1 MIQLILVFFN
11 AHEGP
16 KVVYSLP
23 NDIDPELKS
32 VTEHLMDIEFNDD
45 YFEVIQGDYALANCS
60 FEIES
65 PNARGGID
73 RLMLSVAE
81 KHRQKS
87 FNIRKPLDAFKKLIH
102 SKKGFYINFYSK
114 HGDQAK
120 FQENHGFLVDSFA
133 SLYNELADFDQKGDY
148 GAILLLGLETV
159 GKTTII
165 KRIMSGD
172 FIQGTRPTLG
182 TQILRTAIE
191 NTLFTVYDVGGQK
204 SLRSSWY
211 NACKA
216 PDAILFVVD
225 ATNYEPRKAEYT
237 NEFNRIIENFECLDK
252 RLPIVALVNKID
264 LIPDIER
271 EETRKQLKESIESI
285 LDLKKVGSSQN
296 LFLISAKTNEG
307 LHESMKWLVSE
318 YLLRG

>member
-23 NDIDPELKS
+23 NEIDPELKS
-32 VTEHLMDIEFNDD
+32 VAEHLMDIEFTDD

-81 KHRQKS
+81 RHRQKA
-87 FNIRKPLDAFKKLIH
+87 FNIRKPLDSFKRLIR
-102 SKKGFYINFYSK
+102 SKKNFYHTFYPK
-114 HGDQAK
+114 QVDQTK
-120 FQENHGFLVDSFA
+120 FEEYHQYLVDSFEN
-133 SLYNELADFDQKGDY
+133 LNQQLADFDQKGDY

-191 NTLFTVYDVGGQK
+191 NTLFTEIGRA
-204 SLRSSWY
+204 SCR
-211 NACKA
+211 
-216 PDAILFVVD
+216 
-225 ATNYEPRKAEYT
+225 E
-237 NEFNRIIENFECLDK
+237 
-252 RLPIVALVNKID
+252 RL
-264 LIPDIER
+264 
-271 EETRKQLKESIESI
+271 
-285 LDLKKVGSSQN
+285 
-296 LFLISAKTNEG
+296 
-307 LHESMKWLVSE
+307 
-318 YLLRG
+318 